1 MATEISHD
9 HSHDEG
15 HEHHITPVRDYVL
28 TFFALL
34 VLMILT
40 VIAAQYNF
48 GIANNLIAMAIAIT
62 KATMVVLI
70 FMGVR
75 HNTRLT
81 WLWAGLGFVWFLLLF
96 GILSDYYTREWN
108 PTPGWE
114 ESTPEG
120 AKPTSPQIQG
130 SQNQTSSP

>member
-1 MATEISHD
+1 MATEISHHD
-9 HSHDEG
+9 SHGEG
-15 HEHHITPVRDYVL
+15 HEHHVAPVRDYVF
-28 TFFALL
+28 TFLALL

-40 VIAAQYNF
+40 VIASQYNF
-48 GIANNLIAMAIAIT
+48 GVANNLIAMAIAIT

-96 GILSDYYTREWN
+96 GILSDYYTRGWI
-108 PTPGWE
+108 PVPGWE
-114 ESTPEG
+114 QAAPDGVKTETP
-120 AKPTSPQIQG
+120 AIQG
-130 SQNQTSSP
+130 TQGQTNTP